1 MSNIKTLWDRLQRRH
16 VIRAA
21 VAHVVFF
28 WLLVQFADVVLP
40 YVGIVDNPIRWTI
53 IAGVALFPVT
63 VGGAWLLEH
72 PWHSHGR
79 GRMTVDLLVLAV
91 IVLGAG
97 LYAWRNLPEGTLS
110 RTSIVVLPFS
120 GEGDSALTRTISRAL
135 TYEINSL
142 LMRSRRFDVI
152 GFESATSALLDG
164 LNLPQVARRLK
175 VKHILTG
182 SIRMDG
188 DLMSIDTRLADE
200 NGELIWSS
208 QIRDDVDRLFA
219 TQELIASAVAREL
232 GGSAGQQKVQE
243 TIAQRCEMPADPAVL
258 EKYYTARYHV
268 EKRGMDVDT
277 LYTAVSLY
285 QELIEADPDF
295 AEARSGLA
303 WAYLFINFYDET
315 LDGSEKQEN
324 DRKSKEQARQAFA
337 LCEHL
342 GEAMVILPNQ
352 YDHPNRWINAYQN
365 LAAAVEM
372 QPNKLMLHYHL
383 NRHLVDAGRKSDSRE
398 AVRNTY
404 LMNPLS
410 VRAVRSY
417 ALALMEPETI
427 DEAVRMF
434 ERAAELGREGPNF
447 AAQMKKMYACQK
459 DVECFVEN
467 LPPHLQPHKEQMRLV
482 FTVPEN
488 AEQLDASL
496 GAAREL
502 LKEQPW
508 MINRFNASACW
519 NEHLTPIF
527 FDAYETEA
535 YWYWPNVW
543 IRDCGRVHRLQ
554 EFKDLVEQ
562 AGLVEYWRQFGWA
575 DACRPLGEDD
585 FICDG
590 YPIEEDGPGET

>member
-1 MSNIKTLWDRLQRRH
+1 MSTIKTLWDQLQRRH
-16 VIRAA
+16 VVRAA

-63 VGGAWLLEH
+63 VVGSWLFEH
-72 PWHSHGR
+72 PWHSHSR
-79 GRMTVDLLVLAV
+79 GRIVVDLLVLAV

-120 GEGDSALTRTISRAL
+120 GEGDSALAQTVSRAL

-152 GFESATSALLDG
+152 GFESATSTLLDG
-164 LNLPQVARRLK
+164 LNLLQVAQRLK
-175 VKHILTG
+175 VKNILTG
-182 SIRMDG
+182 SIRMNG
-188 DLMSIDTRLADE
+188 DLMSIDARLANE

-208 QIRDDVDRLFA
+208 RISEGVDRLFA
-219 TQELIASAVAREL
+219 AQEVIASAVAHEL
-232 GGSAGQQKVQE
+232 GGSAGQKKVQE
-243 TIAQRCEMPADPAVL
+243 TIAKRCVMPADPAML

-303 WAYLFINFYDET
+303 WAYLFINTYDET

-324 DRKSKEQARQAFA
+324 DRKSKEQARQAFS

-352 YDHPNRWINAYQN
+352 YDHPNRWINGYQN
-365 LAAAVEM
+365 LAAAIEM
-372 QPNKLMLHYHL
+372 QPNQLMLHDHF
-383 NRHLVDAGRKSDSRE
+383 NRHLVDAGRKTDSRE
-398 AVRNTY
+398 SVRNTY

-417 ALALMEPETI
+417 AMALMEPETM

-447 AAQMKKMYACQK
+447 AAQMKKTYACQK

-467 LPPHLQPHKEQMRLV
+467 LPPPFQPYKEQMRVV

-488 AEQLDASL
+488 AEQLDGSL
-496 GAAREL
+496 SAAREL

-508 MINRFNASACW
+508 MTNLFNASACW
-519 NEHLTPIF
+519 NEHLTPMF

-535 YWYWPNVW
+535 YWFWPNVW
-543 IRDCGRVHRLQ
+543 IHDCGRVHRLQ
-554 EFKDLVEQ
+554 EFKDLVEE

-590 YPIEEDGPGET
+590 YPIEEDTPGET